1 MAKKTI
7 FAEILELIL
16 GWKLKDAGE
25 KLDQNLTSLSTTD
38 LTKLRQLLDQY
49 RGYQID
55 FSEAVARLDDDPEQS
70 EFILNQI
77 PDNVRVTHP
86 EYQVLM
92 RNIQAFRDH
101 AALKRAEELVEKAA
115 EHIKIEFN
123 PSLAEEEIESA
134 KQVYPNWD
142 QVASLRLKIQGTS
155 DLTARFSKGLSI
167 QKEVSAL
174 REKGGL
180 TSYQKAMRLINEY
193 ASLGLEKLGIILF
206 DAELERED
214 LLKMI
219 TRAEGE
225 SWTHRLNEEDQDAEE
240 ILKLEQSIR
249 SLEDA
254 ETKNVRVLYNNNARL
269 MNLLLAEVG
278 SLDLQSERAIQA
290 DKRIGELREKNVR
303 LKEEATQD
311 VATRALEYYGLA
323 QKAFDLGEFSTA
335 ETDLRLALE
344 AGTSEST
351 YADGEY
357 LGNIDPPEAMIKK
370 IENLIEK
377 INEAKARRRKY
388 TERLNELRR
397 LYRND
402 RFETVNELENW
413 LSELNVFYRM
423 DSATP
428 GLQDFRSELS
438 DKIDRLRSFSFTLES
453 EKIVR
458 ALDDGN
464 YDEAEKGLETIQSLK
479 GALSGA
485 DQSNVKKLLSRL
497 ENERKTA
504 AAVQP
509 KLAEAEAIYA
519 RSGESLRVSDEDAEA
534 FAALRREIEALFAS
548 ASLETSLKV
557 RRQIEDQDAVLS
569 FLREHRETLEAA
581 SEALRRGSIHETALT
596 DLNELKDSVLAEF
609 TAFKTLRKKAN
620 RLTLRKDDDPQHGV
634 NGERN
639 VTGGDMDSNLENET
653 GEAQAASPEAKNSET
668 NGNGAGFEIKTRTQR
683 IFETLYSFDGSD
695 SYAEAVDFIEKTLT
709 AEERED
715 PAIKFEIDRIS
726 LANRM
731 AQAKFYYSQAEE
743 AFARFDY
750 QDAEDFATLS
760 LNEVNTINAAQL
772 LSTIRSR
779 KDGWER
785 SLAEI
790 DGFLEIEIDSS
801 KPLPE
806 ETAEQVRNIAEQL
819 KSFGSFEA
827 FGSESK
833 NRLQTVEAR
842 VKRLQNQEALD
853 FANLMRR
860 FETWV
865 MTGEEGLKNA
875 EEVLASVENR
885 AWIQNRSQEIFE
897 ARVRLDEVSNTNQAL
912 DILIKQADHFIRIG
926 DFRSAERILA
936 SFNAENRAN
945 WPDWLSI
952 RLENGAL
959 RIQDQKA
966 QYDAVL
972 TQFTRDDSGVSPII
986 DSVRE
991 VLDPASQD
999 GNAISKLLSR
1009 LTQMKNTLDKEITI
1023 DPELNPY
1030 PKQCAFLTDTVR
1042 WLLTIDDT
1050 IGNGS
1055 GKTGDV
1061 TQETVFSLRRTG
1073 RELLER
1079 LPNSLNSL
1087 QSSFDDRLRWLETR
1101 SHAAQL
1107 IASIKDSRRRGG
1119 KGDTARGTLSQEL
1132 DALMSL
1138 PLIEREQR
1146 TVDEVKRERTRKQQF
1161 VIGLISIPVILL
1173 LILTGLYIMS
1183 PKLIQM
1189 LTPTATGTATM
1200 TATATATVTGTATV
1214 TPTITQTPTVT
1225 PTPTITLTA
1234 TATPRPVGLSGQ
1246 VKYKK
1251 VGVYELPSS
1260 ASANLAAEYL
1270 SVGEEVEILRYCQP
1284 SGTGQIWLLIRY
1296 ESATRNTGWVFAY
1309 TGEGS
1314 NIVSVDP
1321 YELTA
1326 NEALAANPEYRMI
1339 CPTSADEIMP
1349 EEPPAK

>member
-38 LTKLRQLLDQY
+38 LNKLRQLLDQY

-70 EFILNQI
+70 EFILNQV

-115 EHIKIEFN
+115 EHIKIDFN
-123 PSLAEEEIESA
+123 PALAEEEIESA

-142 QVASLRLKIQGTS
+142 QVASLRLKIQTTS
-155 DLTARFSKGLSI
+155 DLIARFSKGLSI

-290 DKRIGELREKNVR
+290 DKRIGELREKNIR
-303 LKEEATQD
+303 LKEEAIQD

-323 QKAFDLGEFSTA
+323 QKAFDFGEFSTA

-357 LGNIDPPEAMIKK
+357 LGNIDLPEETIQK
-370 IENLIEK
+370 IAGLTEK

-388 TERLNELRR
+388 IDRLNELRR

-402 RFETVNELENW
+402 RFGTVNDLENW

-428 GLQDFRSELS
+428 GLQDFRGELS
-438 DKIDRLRSFSFTLES
+438 DKIDRLRSFSFTLEM
-453 EKIVR
+453 EKVVR
-458 ALDDGN
+458 MLDDGD
-464 YDEAEKGLETIQSLK
+464 YDEAEKGIEAIRALK
-479 GALSGA
+479 EALSSA
-485 DQSNVKKLLSRL
+485 DQANVDKLASRL
-497 ENERKTA
+497 ENERKVV

-509 KLAEAEAIYA
+509 KLAEADAIYNRA
-519 RSGESLRVSDEDAEA
+519 GETLHVSDEDAES
-534 FAALRREIEALFAS
+534 FASLRDEIETLFTS
-548 ASLETSLKV
+548 ASLETSRKV
-557 RRQIEDQDAVLS
+557 RCQIEDQDAVLA
-569 FLREHRETLEAA
+569 FLRDHREIVDAANEAIK
-581 SEALRRGSIHETALT
+581 RGSIHEAILNE
-596 DLNELKDSVLAEF
+596 LNELKDSVLAEF
-609 TAFKTLRKKAN
+609 PVFKTLRKKAN
-620 RLTLRKDDDPQHGV
+620 RLTLRKEDDPQREI
-634 NGERN
+634 NDERN
-639 VTGGDMDSNLENET
+639 EAADMGSEMEIEADGTQAESAEAEDNEM
-653 GEAQAASPEAKNSET
+653 
-668 NGNGAGFEIKTRTQR
+668 NGNGMVFEIKTRTQR

-695 SYAEAVDFIEKTLT
+695 SYAEAIDFIEKTLT

-731 AQAKFYYSQAEE
+731 AQAKFYFAQAEE

-750 QDAEDFATLS
+750 QDAEDFVTLS

-772 LSTIRSR
+772 RSTIRSR
-779 KDGWER
+779 KAALER

-790 DGFLEIEIDSS
+790 DGFLEIEIDLS

-806 ETAEQVRNIAEQL
+806 ETAEQVRNIAERL
-819 KSFGSFEA
+819 KSFGSFDN
-827 FGSESK
+827 FDNESK
-833 NRLQTVEAR
+833 NRLHTVEAR

-853 FANLMRR
+853 FTNLMRR

-875 EEVLASVENR
+875 EEVIASVENR

-912 DILIKQADHFIRIG
+912 DILIKQSDHFIRIG

-952 RLENGAL
+952 RLENAAL
-959 RIQDQKA
+959 RIHDQKA
-966 QYDAVL
+966 QYDGILA
-972 TQFTRDDSGVSPII
+972 QFTKDDSGVSPII
-986 DSVRE
+986 YSVRE
-991 VLDPASQD
+991 VLDPANQD

-1030 PKQCAFLTDTVR
+1030 PKQCAFLTDAVR

-1050 IGNGS
+1050 IGSGS
-1055 GKTGDV
+1055 AKSSDV

-1079 LPNSLNSL
+1079 MPNSLNSL

-1119 KGDTARGTLSQEL
+1119 KGDAARGTLTQEL
-1132 DALMSL
+1132 NTLSSL
-1138 PLIEREQR
+1138 PLIEREWR
-1146 TVDEVKRERTRKQQF
+1146 TVNEIKQEKARRKKF
-1161 VIGLISIPVILL
+1161 ILGLVSIPVFLL
-1173 LILTGLYIMS
+1173 LILTGLYIAS

-1189 LTPTATGTATM
+1189 LTPTATGTATA
-1200 TATATATVTGTATV
+1200 TATATATLTGTATV
-1214 TPTITQTPTVT
+1214 TPTTTLTPTIS
-1225 PTPTITLTA
+1225 PTPTITPTA
-1234 TATPRPVGLSGQ
+1234 TATPRPIGLTGQ

-1260 ASANLAAEYL
+1260 ASMNLAAGYL
-1270 SVGEEVEILRYCQP
+1270 PFEDEVEILRYCQP
-1284 SGTGQIWLLIRY
+1284 SGTGEIWLLIRY
-1296 ESATRNTGWVFAY
+1296 ESETRNTGWVFAY
-1309 TGEGS
+1309 IGEGS
-1314 NIVSVDP
+1314 VNSVSVDP

-1326 NEALAANPEYRMI
+1326 NEALKAHPEYRMT
-1339 CPTSADEIMP
+1339 CPTNAEDLMP